1 MSRQNSSYQPWVIAL
16 FLLLAAAFV
25 FAQAGAPKYDRST
38 EAKIKGSVE
47 TIGKAADGLVHLS
60 LKTDKGSLDVMLAPE
75 SYMTEMEIVL
85 KAGDTLQIL
94 GSQVTANGN
103 PLFLAREVTRGGDIF
118 LMRDDKGAPLWI
130 GWPK

>member
-1 MSRQNSSYQPWVIAL
+1 MLHRNSCLRPWAIAL
-16 FLLLAAAFV
+16 FILLTVTFTL
-25 FAQAGAPKYDRST
+25 AQAGAPKYDKST
-38 EAKIKGSVE
+38 EAKIKGTVE
-47 TIGKAADGLVHLS
+47 TLGKAADGLVHLS
-60 LKTDKGSLDVMLAPE
+60 LKTDKGSIDVMLAPE

-85 KAGDTLQIL
+85 KAGETVQIL

-103 PLFLAREVTRGGDIF
+103 PLFLAREVTRGGDQF

>member
-1 MSRQNSSYQPWVIAL
+1 
-16 FLLLAAAFV
+16 
-25 FAQAGAPKYDRST
+25 
-38 EAKIKGSVE
+38 
-47 TIGKAADGLVHLS
+47 
-60 LKTDKGSLDVMLAPE
+60 MLAPE